1 MATIQ
6 TTGQFRQD
14 RIAVIS
20 AMLWPL
26 PDQQVKREQFAAAS
40 AVNDLLGT
48 GEQSLTIDAPL
59 LEALLHAPSWEELGR
74 EVEEQ
79 TRKATIAGYVMS
91 FMFIMDRYSDKMPR
105 RGEDGGSLDKAFFC
119 ATEWAREG
127 HSYRDGRPIQASDGR
142 VKKCWQ
148 EFRSV
153 AHFWAAKELNK
164 ATLAVPQQ
172 AIFQEQHFPVF
183 LQSAAYL
190 QCYGLSRE
198 LTNKSKSGSRNLLSP
213 EETWSLDIARYRPEI
228 QLPADDESVLLAPF
242 VQYLKRY
249 VAK

>member
-1 MATIQ
+1 MAPIQ
-6 TTGQFRQD
+6 TTGQYRQD
-14 RIAVIS
+14 QIAVIS

-26 PDQQVKREQFAAAS
+26 PNQRVKREQFAAAS
-40 AVNDLLGT
+40 EVRDMLVSSERPL
-48 GEQSLTIDAPL
+48 SIDETL
-59 LEALLHAPSWEELGR
+59 LETLLDAPSWGDIGYQ
-74 EVEEQ
+74 VEEQ
-79 TRKATIAGYVMS
+79 TRKATIAGYVMA

-105 RGEDGGSLDKAFFC
+105 RGEEGGSLDKAFFC

-164 ATLAVPQQ
+164 VTLAVPQQ

-198 LTNKSKSGSRNLLSP
+198 LTNKSKSGSRNLLNP
-213 EETWSLDIARYRPEI
+213 EETWSLDIAKHRPGI
-228 QLPADDESVLLAPF
+228 QLPADDDNVLLAPF